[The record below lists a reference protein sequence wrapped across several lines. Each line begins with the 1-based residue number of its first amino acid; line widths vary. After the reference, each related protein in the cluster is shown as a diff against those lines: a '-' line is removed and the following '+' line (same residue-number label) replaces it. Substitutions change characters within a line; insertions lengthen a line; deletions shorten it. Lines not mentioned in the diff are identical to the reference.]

1 MLRARASDSAQ
12 GDGMVQDRPSI
23 ALSRIAERENGRG
36 RAIKAALSEVT
47 VRVVGDDGRA
57 TLT

>member
-1 MLRARASDSAQ
+1 
-12 GDGMVQDRPSI
+12 MVQDRPSI

-57 TLT
+57 ALT